1 MLLYKNEEDRII
13 MNKYYRTS
21 DMIKLLKYFPDLSP
35 IIDLTIIEN
44 EKDYYENEEY
54 INTLHNNRVDT
65 LKTKVM
71 ALNTDNKGIRREF
84 YRFINVYKI

>member
-1 MLLYKNEEDRII
+1 MLLYKNEEDRKA

-35 IIDLTIIEN
+35 IIDLTIVEN

-71 ALNTDNKGIRREF
+71 ALNTDNKGIRRKL
-84 YRFINVYKI
+84 YRFVKIYKI